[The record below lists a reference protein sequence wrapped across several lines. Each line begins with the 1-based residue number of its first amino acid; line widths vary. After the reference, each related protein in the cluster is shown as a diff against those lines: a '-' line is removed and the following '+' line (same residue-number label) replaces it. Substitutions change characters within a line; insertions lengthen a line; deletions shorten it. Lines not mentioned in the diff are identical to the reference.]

1 MEILKPRWSSSS
13 FLLYLGAFTIL
24 GSMSGAYAYLAAHYG
39 SFAFVAWTVLMLL
52 ILLVLAVGF
61 RVRGAPI
68 TAGLFAYLTV
78 TAFGT
83 FIGALFEWFGW
94 NPGGGNSAFGG
105 WHWSQWLLIL
115 LVLAAA
121 GAGHDR
127 FRFPLFILPIAVLTW
142 FFVTDVISGGGS
154 WSAVVT
160 LGFGLMYLAAGTAL
174 DRVRGFWVHVV
185 SGLLIAG
192 ALLYWFNGSTAGWW
206 AMAAVSLVFVFVGM
220 AVRRASWA
228 VIGALGLWASAT
240 YFSIKWTIGGN
251 PAQLISNGP
260 PSSDKLWIPI
270 VVFAA
275 VGFLYVALG
284 LIAARRGDG
293 PTAVAVPVVTPPPT
307 VAAAATSD

>member
-1 MEILKPRWSSSS
+1 VEILKPRWSSSS
-13 FLLYLGAFTIL
+13 FLLYLGAFTVL
-24 GSMSGAYAYLAAHYG
+24 GSMTGAYAYLSAHDG
-39 SFAFVAWTVLMLL
+39 ELAFVAWTVLMLV
-52 ILLVLAVGF
+52 ILLVLALGF
-61 RVRGAPI
+61 RVRGAAI

-83 FIGALFEWFGW
+83 FVGALFEWFGW
-94 NPGGGNSAFGG
+94 SPGGGDSAFHG

-115 LVLAAA
+115 LVLGAA
-121 GAGHDR
+121 GIGHER
-127 FRFPLFILPIAVLTW
+127 FRFPLFVLPIAVLTW

-160 LGFGLMYLAAGTAL
+160 LGFGLMYLAAGMAL

-185 SGLLIAG
+185 SGLLVAG

-206 AMAAVSLVFVFVGM
+206 AMAAVSVVFVFVGM

-240 YFSIKWTIGGN
+240 YFSIKWTVGK
-251 PAQLISNGP
+251 PTELISNGP
-260 PSSDKLWIPI
+260 PTSDKLWIPI

-275 VGFLYVALG
+275 VGFVYVALG

-293 PTAVAVPVVTPPPT
+293 PTATAVPVVTPPPT
-307 VAAAATSD
+307 VAATVE